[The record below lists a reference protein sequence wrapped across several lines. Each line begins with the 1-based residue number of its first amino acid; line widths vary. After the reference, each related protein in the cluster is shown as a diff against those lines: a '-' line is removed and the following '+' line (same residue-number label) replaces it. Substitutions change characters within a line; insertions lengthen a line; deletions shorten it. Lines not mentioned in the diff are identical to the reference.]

1 MGKNWTVIRTD
12 RTNGVEKKEAVRKAN
27 VAKKVIKGTTSLSYE
42 KLQEEGVEAHK
53 AVVARED
60 SLLAAKAD
68 KKLKSE
74 ALIKEAKVIEK
85 RREKNKNKKKGKA
98 KDKAD

>member
-1 MGKNWTVIRTD
+1 MGKEWTVIRTD

-42 KLQEEGVEAHK
+42 KLQEEGIEAHK
-53 AVVARED
+53 AVIARED
-60 SLLAAKAD
+60 SLLAAKTD

-74 ALIKEAKVIEK
+74 TLIKEAKAIEK

-98 KDKAD
+98 KDKAE